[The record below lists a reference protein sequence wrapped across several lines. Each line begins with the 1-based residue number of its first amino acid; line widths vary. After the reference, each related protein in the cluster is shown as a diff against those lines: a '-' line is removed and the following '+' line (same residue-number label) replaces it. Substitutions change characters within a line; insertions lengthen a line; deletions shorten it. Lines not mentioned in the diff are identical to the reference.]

1 MDSDIIG
8 LRVSRDGLFVLMG
21 DGRALPLPNF
31 FSVGFARHPTEPP
44 AEATPGSGP
53 APTLQSGTVFSTTPT
68 SRLSVESKA
77 SLLAALVDE
86 LKTLLQE
93 VEALRAFKASVPWAA
108 LETATFLGAAFQEPY
123 SPEALERKHK
133 AQAAYEWVVATRNR
147 EGV

>member
-68 SRLSVESKA
+68 SRLSVEGKA

-108 LETATFLGAAFQEPY
+108 WQDALRVMRLATVSSGTGFGPLEK
-123 SPEALERKHK
+123 LENWIELHK
-133 AQAAYEWVVATRNR
+133 PR
-147 EGV
+147 G